1 MALINL
7 IADVTGLTKQLT
19 RIADALERA
28 YPPEVDSTKT
38 RPWTSDDQVHY
49 VADSP
54 EQYREKQD
62 REAALAN
69 SLGVAPWSPDF
80 QDVVTQMKTDMMR
93 THYEVVDGQRV
104 EVPGS
109 TEAEVED
116 LIRQAFREARAQENT
131 R

>member
-1 MALINL
+1 MALIDL
-7 IADVTGLTKQLT
+7 IADVTGLTKQLA

-28 YPPEVDSTKT
+28 YPPRQQQKT
-38 RPWTSDDQVHY
+38 TPYAPEDQVHY

-54 EQYREKQD
+54 EQHHERTD
-62 REAALAN
+62 REAGLAN

-80 QDVVTQMKTDMMR
+80 QSVVTQMKTDMMR
-93 THYEVVDGQRV
+93 THYEVGEDGERIT
-104 EVPGS
+104 VPGA